1 MRVFRRLI
9 DILVPLTGM
18 GIVLGAVLFVV
29 QLRVQIVLVIVG
41 ILVIEAGIWKVANP
55 LLPNE
60 RKFFGLREEGDQF
73 IRLIRRLNRAALD
86 VKAKDTLLN
95 REVLDD
101 LREEMIASV
110 DRMFAVAGRTDQEI
124 RMLSVEAGE
133 ASAESA
139 LDRARNA

>member
-1 MRVFRRLI
+1 MRIFRRFI

-18 GIVLGAVLFVV
+18 LVVLGAVLFVV
-29 QLRVQIVLVIVG
+29 QLRAQIAIVIVG
-41 ILVIEAGIWKVANP
+41 ILIIEAGIWKVANP

-60 RKFFGLREEGDQF
+60 RKFFALREEGDQF

-101 LREEMIASV
+101 LREEMVASV
-110 DRMFAVAGRTDQEI
+110 DRMFAVAGKTDQDVRLTSPESETSAD
-124 RMLSVEAGE
+124 SV
-133 ASAESA
+133 
-139 LDRARNA
+139 R